1 VRRVAAPAA
10 VVSSSDERVDACADP
25 GRTDRMTQLL
35 ERALEEVRK
44 LSPVGQDAIA
54 SIILEEI
61 QDEELWDQTFA
72 RSQDKLARMAAKARE
87 DIRAGRTK
95 DLEID
100 EL

>member
-1 VRRVAAPAA
+1 MPI
-10 VVSSSDERVDACADP
+10 P
-25 GRTDRMTQLL
+25 GRIDLMTQLL

-44 LSPVGQDAIA
+44 LSPADQDVIA

-61 QDEELWDQTFA
+61 QDEGLWDETFA

-87 DIRAGRTK
+87 DIRSGRTRN
-95 DLEID
+95 LGID